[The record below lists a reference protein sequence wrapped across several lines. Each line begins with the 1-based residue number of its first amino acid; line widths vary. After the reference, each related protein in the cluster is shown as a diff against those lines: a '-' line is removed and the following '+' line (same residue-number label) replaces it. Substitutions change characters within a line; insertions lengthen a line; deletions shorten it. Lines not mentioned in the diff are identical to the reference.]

1 MAFFS
6 AIFWWTEVSHFNSQA
21 YQSFFF
27 MFCAFEICLRNL
39 LELKNIKKKYIVVLN
54 FKFGIN
60 FYFQFSL
67 ELVLVSGAI

>member
-1 MAFFS
+1 
-6 AIFWWTEVSHFNSQA
+6 
-21 YQSFFF
+21 

-39 LELKNIKKKYIVVLN
+39 LELKNIKNIYIVVLN